1 MQKFTVFTVILTL
14 IVVVVAAQV
23 VANQYWPS
31 LGLDSLTG
39 SQVALNT
46 TNPLPNSLDLSANVI
61 GTNVPNANSV
71 QNPVNP
77 MDKPISTLDPST
89 LPPTEFGDGLDPASG
104 AGDVNSLNTV
114 NLPIST
120 DKSITSPTD
129 LSVAP
134 SVNTTTPSPQ
144 APQDSNSG
152 TSDDFE
158 NNNFKPAVLNVY
170 LNQDQLKSAG
180 FTNATLDSESFDG
193 FLYKT
198 IYLQDLKD
206 LKVFKNIIKST
217 DSTLCKVYII
227 DVGPMNSPKDVYNTL
242 KTRGSE
248 GLDIEINET
257 NEFGDGSFF
266 MNDSRRQNVAFLT
279 VRFGN
284 LIYGFSYPKEYHPQV
299 KNLVKLLDMEF

>member
-31 LGLDSLTG
+31 LDLDSLSG
-39 SQVALNT
+39 GEVALNT
-46 TNPLPNSLDLSANVI
+46 ANPLPNSLDLSANVI
-61 GTNVPNANSV
+61 GTDV
-71 QNPVNP
+71 QNTNSNKTPVNP
-77 MDKPISTLDPST
+77 IDKPTSTLDPST
-89 LPPTEFGDGLDPASG
+89 LPPTEFGDGLDPAAG
-104 AGDVNSLNTV
+104 ASDVNGLNTS
-114 NLPIST
+114 NLPVST
-120 DKSITSPTD
+120 SQNITS
-129 LSVAP
+129 A
-134 SVNTTTPSPQ
+134 NTTNPSQLSPQ
-144 APQDSNSG
+144 NTTSG
-152 TSDDFE
+152 TSDDSE

-170 LNQDQLKSAG
+170 LNQDDLKSAG
-180 FTNATLDSESFDG
+180 FTNATLDTESFDG

-206 LKVFKNIIKST
+206 LKVFKNVIKST

-257 NEFGDGSFF
+257 NEFGDSSFF